1 MRRIM
6 SKEDFLSILN
16 RQQQSGLTIK
26 DFCENE
32 SYSVSCFHYWKSK
45 YGLNRPYGSGS
56 SSPSTGFAP
65 VSFRSVSPASCK
77 RLLCDSSTDEAIT
90 IEFPSGVKIHFR
102 GTSESSTAL
111 QIITQLCHHHVL
123 PE

>member
-1 MRRIM
+1 M
-6 SKEDFLSILN
+6 SKEDFLAILA
-16 RQQQSGLTIK
+16 RQQQSGLSIK

-56 SSPSTGFAP
+56 PSSSTEFAP
-65 VSFRSVSPASCK
+65 VSFRAASSPS
-77 RLLCDSSTDEAIT
+77 LPEVGSSGEAIT
-90 IEFPSGVKIHFR
+90 IEFPGGVKIHFR
-102 GTSESSTAL
+102 GTSESGTAL
-111 QIITQLCHHHVL
+111 QVITHLCHRHVL